1 VARAKGFDPDE
12 VLDRAV
18 DLFWR
23 RGYEATSVQDLV
35 DHLGISR
42 VSLYGTF
49 GDKHTLYLRAL
60 DRYEERNGVAL
71 ACLVDDEQPLAALE
85 RVFRAAADDPDRR
98 GCLMVNTATEL
109 ATLDPA
115 AGEKVAAAMRRA
127 EDGFRATL
135 ERARAA
141 GDLPPGRD
149 PAVLAR
155 FLVLAYQGVRVL
167 AKAGADPA
175 TLDDA
180 VTVALSTLTA
190 R

>member
-1 VARAKGFDPDE
+1 VARPKAFDPDE

-42 VSLYGTF
+42 VSLYATF
-49 GDKHTLYLRAL
+49 GDKHTLYLLAL
-60 DRYEERNGVAL
+60 DRYEERNAAGL
-71 ACLVDDEQPLAALE
+71 PEDCDALE
-85 RVFRAAADDPDRR
+85 AIEALFRAAADDPERR

-109 ATLDPA
+109 ATLDAEAGAKVTA
-115 AGEKVAAAMRRA
+115 ALRRA
-127 EDGFRATL
+127 EDTFRAAL

-141 GDLPPGRD
+141 GDLPLDRD
-149 PAVLAR
+149 PVALAR
-155 FLVLAYQGVRVL
+155 FLTLAYQGVRVM
-167 AKAGADPA
+167 AKAGAPQQS
-175 TLDDA
+175 LDDA
-180 VTVALSTLTA
+180 VTVTLTTL